1 MINVFQPSLGEAE
14 LNAVAEVFADNW
26 LGHGP
31 RTAAFEA
38 EFAAHLGVPADRV
51 VFLASATAGL
61 YLTTELL
68 GLGPGDEVVMPS
80 ISFVSAASA
89 VASTGARPVF
99 CDVDPDTLNPSAEQ
113 IARALTDRTRAVL
126 VLHYGGGPGDI
137 ARIAE
142 LCESRGVTLVE
153 DTACAVASRVGPRA
167 CGTFGSLSVWSFDAM
182 KVLSTGDGG
191 MLYAADPVVAERA
204 RRLAYHGLAQSS
216 GLSAARN
223 AAGGG
228 PDAAGEA
235 PDAAAGDR
243 GAEADA
249 NGGGPDGTGT
259 GPTSPR
265 TAPGAPAPQPGAAGA
280 RVPSRWW
287 DLDVRDF
294 GRRVIGNDLT
304 AAIGSVQLR
313 RLEAIVDRR
322 GEVAAAYD
330 RLLSPL
336 DGVRL
341 PPPLPP
347 DHTTSYY
354 FYWVRLDPRIRDAV
368 ASDLLGRGVYTT
380 FRYPPLHRVPA
391 YGHHGPP
398 LPHTESAAEATLLLP
413 LHQGLSDADVATV
426 AAEFRASVEART
438 PARPT
443 GLPKEGVPA

>member
-1 MINVFQPSLGEAE
+1 M
-14 LNAVAEVFADNW
+14 
-26 LGHGP
+26 P
-31 RTAAFEA
+31 R
-38 EFAAHLGVPADRV
+38 
-51 VFLASATAGL
+51 
-61 YLTTELL
+61 
-68 GLGPGDEVVMPS
+68 
-80 ISFVSAASA
+80 
-89 VASTGARPVF
+89 
-99 CDVDPDTLNPSAEQ
+99 
-113 IARALTDRTRAVL
+113 
-126 VLHYGGGPGDI
+126 
-137 ARIAE
+137 
-142 LCESRGVTLVE
+142 
-153 DTACAVASRVGPRA
+153 
-167 CGTFGSLSVWSFDAM
+167 
-182 KVLSTGDGG
+182 
-191 MLYAADPVVAERA
+191 
-204 RRLAYHGLAQSS
+204 
-216 GLSAARN
+216 
-223 AAGGG
+223 
-228 PDAAGEA
+228 
-235 PDAAAGDR
+235 
-243 GAEADA
+243 
-249 NGGGPDGTGT
+249 
-259 GPTSPR
+259 
-265 TAPGAPAPQPGAAGA
+265 PGATGA

-336 DGVRL
+336 AGVRL

>member
-14 LNAVAEVFADNW
+14 LRAVAEVFADNW

-99 CDVDPDTLNPSAEQ
+99 CDVDPDTLNPTAEQ
-113 IARALTDRTRAVL
+113 VARALTDRTRAVL
-126 VLHYGGGPGDI
+126 VLHYGGGPGDV

-142 LCESRGVTLVE
+142 LCESRGVPLVE

-167 CGTFGSLSVWSFDAM
+167 CGTFGSFSVWSFDAM

-191 MLYAADPVVAERA
+191 MLYAADPAVAERA

-216 GLSAARN
+216 GLSAAQN
-223 AAGGG
+223 AADGGLDATGDSPDGPGTESESPGTAAGG
-228 PDAAGEA
+228 PV
-235 PDAAAGDR
+235 
-243 GAEADA
+243 
-249 NGGGPDGTGT
+249 
-259 GPTSPR
+259 
-265 TAPGAPAPQPGAAGA
+265 PQPGTAGA

-304 AAIGSVQLR
+304 AAIGRVQLR

-322 GEVAAAYD
+322 REVAAAYD

-336 DGVRL
+336 AGVRL

-368 ASDLLGRGVYTT
+368 ASDLLERDVYTT

-391 YGHHGPP
+391 YGHHEPP
-398 LPHTESAAEATLLLP
+398 LPHTESAAETTLLLP

-438 PARPT
+438 PGRPVR
-443 GLPKEGVPA
+443 PPQEGVPV

>member
-14 LNAVAEVFADNW
+14 LHAVAEVFADNW

-51 VFLASATAGL
+51 VFLSSATAGL

-99 CDVDPDTLNPSAEQ
+99 CDVDPHTLNPSAEQ
-113 IARALTDRTRAVL
+113 VARALTDRTRAVL

-142 LCESRGVTLVE
+142 LCERRGVRLVE
-153 DTACAVASRVGPRA
+153 DTACAVASRVGTRA
-167 CGTFGSLSVWSFDAM
+167 CGTYGSLSVWSFDAM

-216 GLSAARN
+216 GLSAAQG

-228 PDAAGEA
+228 SDATSDSPDATA
-235 PDAAAGDR
+235 
-243 GAEADA
+243 
-249 NGGGPDGTGT
+249 GGPGTESGGT
-259 GPTSPR
+259 
-265 TAPGAPAPQPGAAGA
+265 GA

-287 DLDVRDF
+287 DLDVREF

-322 GEVAAAYD
+322 REVAATYD
-330 RLLSPL
+330 RLLSGL
-336 DGVRL
+336 AGVRL

-354 FYWVRLDPRIRDAV
+354 FYWVQLDPRIRDAV
-368 ASDLLGRGVYTT
+368 ASDLLARGVYTT

-391 YGHHGPP
+391 YGPHELP
-398 LPHTESAAEATLLLP
+398 LPHAESASDATLLLP
-413 LHQGLSDADVATV
+413 LHQGLSDTDVATV

-438 PARPT
+438 PDQPVRP
-443 GLPKEGVPA
+443 PQEGVLA

>member
-1 MINVFQPSLGEAE
+1 MINVFQPSLGDEE
-14 LNAVAEVFADNW
+14 LRALAEVFDDNW

-51 VFLASATAGL
+51 VFLSSATAGL
-61 YLTTELL
+61 YLAAELL

-80 ISFVSAASA
+80 ISFVSAANA

-99 CDVDPDTLNPSAEQ
+99 CDVDPHTLNPSAEQ
-113 IARALTDRTRAVL
+113 VERALTGRTRAVL
-126 VLHYGGGPGDI
+126 VLHYGGAPGDI

-142 LCESRGVTLVE
+142 LCGARGVQLIE

-191 MLYAADPVVAERA
+191 MLYVADPSVAERA
-204 RRLAYHGLAQSS
+204 RRLAYHGLAETS

-223 AAGGG
+223 SGADRTGAGQSS
-228 PDAAGEA
+228 AGV
-235 PDAAAGDR
+235 G
-243 GAEADA
+243 
-249 NGGGPDGTGT
+249 
-259 GPTSPR
+259 
-265 TAPGAPAPQPGAAGA
+265 QPGA
-280 RVPSRWW
+280 RVPTRWW

-313 RLEAIVDRR
+313 RLDAILSRR
-322 GEVAAAYD
+322 RAVAETYD
-330 RLLSPL
+330 RLLSGL

-341 PPPLPP
+341 PPPIPP
-347 DHTTSYY
+347 GHTGSYY
-354 FYWVRLDPRIRDAV
+354 FYWVQLDPRIRDAV
-368 ASDLLGRGVYTT
+368 AADLLARGVYTT

-391 YGHHGPP
+391 YGPPELP
-398 LPHTESAAEATLLLP
+398 LPHAESASEATLLLP
-413 LHQGLSDADVATV
+413 LHQGLDDPDVRTVAT
-426 AAEFRASVEART
+426 EFRGAVEARSAEVRT
-438 PARPT
+438 HAQPARP
-443 GLPKEGVPA
+443 PQEGVPA

>member
-142 LCESRGVTLVE
+142 LCESRGVPLVE

-228 PDAAGEA
+228 PDATGEA
-235 PDAAAGDR
+235 PDAAR
-243 GAEADA
+243 GAGRA
-249 NGGGPDGTGT
+249 
-259 GPTSPR
+259 PR
-265 TAPGAPAPQPGAAGA
+265 TVPLFLIHMTWPRLPGPG
-280 RVPSRWW
+280 SR
-287 DLDVRDF
+287 R
-294 GRRVIGNDLT
+294 RRV
-304 AAIGSVQLR
+304 
-313 RLEAIVDRR
+313 
-322 GEVAAAYD
+322 
-330 RLLSPL
+330 
-336 DGVRL
+336 
-341 PPPLPP
+341 
-347 DHTTSYY
+347 
-354 FYWVRLDPRIRDAV
+354 
-368 ASDLLGRGVYTT
+368 
-380 FRYPPLHRVPA
+380 
-391 YGHHGPP
+391 
-398 LPHTESAAEATLLLP
+398 
-413 LHQGLSDADVATV
+413 
-426 AAEFRASVEART
+426 
-438 PARPT
+438 
-443 GLPKEGVPA
+443 